1 MVVNLYYKNP
11 NLVPPGFGYLIPQSV
26 PFKQNP
32 EFALGV
38 VFDSHATPGI
48 DDSTGTKLTV
58 MLGGHYWDG
67 RPADELPTPE
77 EGQIM
82 AERVLER
89 HLKISEKPDR
99 VLARLNKNCIP
110 QYTVGHR
117 ERLQSVDEGIKR
129 LFGGRLSVG
138 GAWVD
143 GVGVND
149 CIFSGVFQAMTLD
162 RGYTGLELALE
173 TTEWLKAK
181 MPPGILV

>member
-1 MVVNLYYKNP
+1 M
-11 NLVPPGFGYLIPQSV
+11 

-38 VFDSHATPGI
+38 VFDSHATPDVG
-48 DDSTGTKLTV
+48 DSTGTRLTV

-99 VLARLNKNCIP
+99 VLATLNKNCIP

-117 ERLQSVDEGIKR
+117 DRLQSVDEGIKR

-149 CIFSGVFQAMTLD
+149 CMFSGVFQAMTLD